1 MDFTINYKKVSSK
14 PNMLRGRSQGGG
26 RIGRGDHF
34 LPHKFIKR
42 SICMLSSFHKTT
54 SECWRRMPGTQKGSP
69 FSSKKV
75 RAKYKRQK
83 ERQELGTETHPTKGV
98 MKEKFPKSRR
108 PSHSWVFGEFGI
120 SEGNITG
127 REKKKQKPEYTLTTT
142 ASGQVAQTL
151 ASAISEWRLDREAG
165 AASSVLR
172 VRTRNEC
179 PDDNLRELI

>member
-1 MDFTINYKKVSSK
+1 MDFTVNYKKVSSK
-14 PNMLRGRSQGGG
+14 PNMLRGRSQGGR
-26 RIGRGDHF
+26 RIGPGDHF

-54 SECWRRMPGTQKGSP
+54 SECWRWMPGTQKGSP

-83 ERQELGTETHPTKGV
+83 ERQELGTETHPAKGV
-98 MKEKFPKSRR
+98 MKEKFPNSRR
-108 PSHSWVFGEFGI
+108 PSHSWVFGGVWNLRGQHNW
-120 SEGNITG
+120 EG
-127 REKKKQKPEYTLTTT
+127 KKKKKTEYTLTTT

-151 ASAISEWRLDREAG
+151 ASDISEWGLDREAG

-172 VRTRNEC
+172 VRTRNE
-179 PDDNLRELI
+179 